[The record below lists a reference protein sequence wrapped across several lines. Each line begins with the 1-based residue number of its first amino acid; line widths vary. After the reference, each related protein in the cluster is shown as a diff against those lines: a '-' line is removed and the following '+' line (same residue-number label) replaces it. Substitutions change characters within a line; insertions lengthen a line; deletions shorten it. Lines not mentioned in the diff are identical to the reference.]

1 MSKRLVLILLSLTL
15 LSSCGFK
22 LRGNFEM
29 PDSLSQVVVD
39 GGDRALVDQLKEM
52 LVKSGSTVLDKGA
65 EVASINITKSEFER
79 EVLTTGST
87 GIASSYTFRYLVD
100 FNVTDAEGT
109 VLQAPVTLNQLRN
122 LSYEAGNELSVEKEE
137 EFLKEEMEKELSLQI
152 MRRLSRL

>member
-29 PDSLSQVVVD
+29 PASMSQVVVN
-39 GGDRALVDQLKEM
+39 GGERELVDQLKEL

-65 EVASINITKSEFER
+65 EAASINITKDEFER
-79 EVLTTGST
+79 EVLTSGSD

-100 FNVTDAEGT
+100 FNVTDAEGK
-109 VLQAPVTLNQLRN
+109 VLQKSVSLNQIRN
-122 LSYEAGNELSVEKEE
+122 LTYEAGNELEVENEA
-137 EFLKEEMEKELSLQI
+137 EFLKEEMERELSLQI

>member
-52 LVKSGSTVLDKGA
+52 LVKSGSTVLEKGA